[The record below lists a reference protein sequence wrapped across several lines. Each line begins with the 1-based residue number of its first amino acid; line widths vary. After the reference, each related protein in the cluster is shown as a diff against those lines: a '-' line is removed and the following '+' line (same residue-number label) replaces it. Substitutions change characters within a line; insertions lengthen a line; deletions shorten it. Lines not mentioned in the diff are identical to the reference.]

1 MDDLPFKV
9 GDLAESKSFQRGF
22 RGAWFRCKVRGIR
35 THNDMM
41 VQLEYFDYP
50 DQKLTWFKL
59 YQKPG
64 TSKFL
69 TRELMLRPAFPAICH
84 ESEELDV
91 NTITEV
97 IVIVNNMWKVG
108 DLVDWF
114 KDGCYWSGRVTE
126 ILGNGK
132 VQIDLL
138 PPPLGEGSSYRAL
151 SKDLRPSLHWCPD
164 KGWTVPMPML
174 QEDGSTFP
182 RAQIINPAN
191 SGIHGTD
198 GTVNSCQSSERP
210 LNFPDRSMRKRKQ
223 CNIGRNDMEIGQCDN
238 KISKT
243 CNLEMTSVNDG
254 YKDGNRSKMRCSKSL
269 CLNSVSNSTMEAAIL
284 DLEELVNKIK
294 WLRGVLDFEVPLLG
308 AKQPAWEF
316 LHHAPCK

>member
-22 RGAWFRCKVRGIR
+22 RGAWFRCKVRGFR
-35 THNDMM
+35 TNNDMM

-64 TSKFL
+64 TSKL
-69 TRELMLRPAFPAICH
+69 HTRELMLRPSFPTICH
-84 ESEELDV
+84 ESQELDV

-97 IVIVNNMWKVG
+97 IVIVNNVWRVG
-108 DLVDWF
+108 DFVDWF

-138 PPPLGEGSSYRAL
+138 PPPLGEGSSYTAL
-151 SKDLRPSLHWCPD
+151 SKDLRPSLHWFPE

-174 QEDGSTFP
+174 QEDGNTFP
-182 RAQIINPAN
+182 CARINNPAN

-198 GTVNSCQSSERP
+198 GTVNSCQSSEGP

-223 CNIGRNDMEIGQCDN
+223 CNIGRNDMEIDECDN

-254 YKDGNRSKMRCSKSL
+254 YNDENHSKMRCSTSL

-308 AKQPAWEF
+308 IKQPSWEF

>member
-1 MDDLPFKV
+1 MLMALYSRGRQRLIQVLTSIRDRSMLKKKV
-9 GDLAESKSFQRGF
+9 
-22 RGAWFRCKVRGIR
+22 VRK
-35 THNDMM
+35 
-41 VQLEYFDYP
+41 F
-50 DQKLTWFKL
+50 
-59 YQKPG
+59 G
-64 TSKFL
+64 TSMM
-69 TRELMLRPAFPAICH
+69 EQI
-84 ESEELDV
+84 LDTCV
-91 NTITEV
+91 
-97 IVIVNNMWKVG
+97 
-108 DLVDWF
+108 
-114 KDGCYWSGRVTE
+114 
-126 ILGNGK
+126 
-132 VQIDLL
+132 LL
-138 PPPLGEGSSYRAL
+138 YSIMFGLKHIMKE
-151 SKDLRPSLHWCPD
+151 
-164 KGWTVPMPML
+164 
-174 QEDGSTFP
+174 EDGSTFP